1 MNKNYYE
8 TKRVSNFRNNNYTK
22 YESNVDKNWNLS
34 LDEYL
39 HKIEWY
45 LRNIIFSLQ
54 NSDTWK
60 IQLTIAINFISSKDS
75 EEELVMHSS
84 KIKIYIKC
92 LSYSEVNDVIKK
104 LFKSFRLKYQDGLET
119 PMKGSVFFLIQ
130 FN

>member
-8 TKRVSNFRNNNYTK
+8 TKRVSNFRNNNYIK

>member
-1 MNKNYYE
+1 
-8 TKRVSNFRNNNYTK
+8 
-22 YESNVDKNWNLS
+22 
-34 LDEYL
+34 
-39 HKIEWY
+39 
-45 LRNIIFSLQ
+45 
-54 NSDTWK
+54 
-60 IQLTIAINFISSKDS
+60 
-75 EEELVMHSS
+75 MHSS